1 MRSTEDIGELAQALA
16 KAQGTMKA
24 AKKTES
30 NPFFKSKYT
39 DLAGVWDSIRDVLS
53 SNGLSVVQTTDYDA
67 TNNNSVIVSTVL
79 MHSSGQWIEGVTK
92 MPLVKMDPQA
102 VGSAITYARRYALA
116 AIVGVASEEDD
127 DGEAAMGRKEGQAT
141 KQQSAPAQSKSRP
154 TEEQPK
160 TNPLAP
166 LIKSIFEQVTS
177 ESGLGLKQDE
187 FLPYVSKLLNKKIT
201 ASLSREC
208 TPDELRALHE
218 TLKMMIEQKQQ

>member
-127 DGEAAMGRKEGQAT
+127 DGEAAMGRKDGQTA
-141 KQQSAPAQSKSRP
+141 KQAAPVQSKPRQS
-154 TEEQPK
+154 EEQAK